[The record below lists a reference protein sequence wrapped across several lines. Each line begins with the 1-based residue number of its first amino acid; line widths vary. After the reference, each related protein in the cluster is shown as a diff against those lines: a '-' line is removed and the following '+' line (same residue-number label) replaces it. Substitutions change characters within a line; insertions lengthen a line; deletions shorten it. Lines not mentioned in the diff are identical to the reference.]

1 MTEEYFNHIVIAW
14 ILLGIVVFMVNLKIV
29 APYGRHVSAKWG
41 FLVNSRL
48 AWVVMESPVLLM
60 VIYFVYLNSIR
71 IGYVEWLLIFLFCAH
86 YFHRIFIY
94 PLRIHV
100 GGGKVPLGIMLLAI
114 IFNMMNGYLIGYYLT
129 KFATYNLSWFYS
141 MPFIIGGL
149 LFAAGAFINWRA
161 DSMLI
166 NLRKGGFKGY
176 KVPRGFLFGK
186 ISCPNHFGEMI
197 EWTGYALMSFSL
209 PALAF
214 SVWTFANLIPRAI
227 AHHKWYKEKF
237 SDYPSERKAFLPG
250 IW

>member
-141 MPFIIGGL
+141 MPFIIGVL
-149 LFAAGAFINWRA
+149 LFVQLNKACI
-161 DSMLI
+161 I
-166 NLRKGGFKGY
+166 P
-176 KVPRGFLFGK
+176 VP
-186 ISCPNHFGEMI
+186 
-197 EWTGYALMSFSL
+197 LMESTKYLSFTS
-209 PALAF
+209 
-214 SVWTFANLIPRAI
+214 
-227 AHHKWYKEKF
+227 
-237 SDYPSERKAFLPG
+237 
-250 IW
+250 